1 MLFFLN
7 YPRIITVLCK
17 QFIKNRGSFLMVK
30 AIILGFIQAVTEF
43 LPVSSSGHLRIAEYF
58 LQFNTENIL
67 SFEIAL
73 HFGTFLATCLV
84 FRKDITNAIV
94 GFFSGLKDIKYSSK
108 NSEGFRVGLMVIIA
122 SIPVAIVGLFLE
134 EYLSNI
140 DTKRVGLNLIITG
153 SILLLTK
160 KADRGI
166 NKDALTTTYYNAL
179 LIGFAQAIAV
189 FPGISRSG
197 MTISAAL
204 FLGLNRDFAGRF
216 SFLISLP
223 AIFGALLLSL
233 KDLTDFNFTY
243 VIVGLLTSFIF
254 GVIALKF
261 LMSFLKKGKLYY
273 FSFYCIIV
281 GLAVYI
287 YFINA

>member
-1 MLFFLN
+1 
-7 YPRIITVLCK
+7 
-17 QFIKNRGSFLMVK
+17 
-30 AIILGFIQAVTEF
+30 
-43 LPVSSSGHLRIAEYF
+43 
-58 LQFNTENIL
+58 
-67 SFEIAL
+67 
-73 HFGTFLATCLV
+73 
-84 FRKDITNAIV
+84 
-94 GFFSGLKDIKYSSK
+94 
-108 NSEGFRVGLMVIIA
+108 MVIIA

>member
-1 MLFFLN
+1 
-7 YPRIITVLCK
+7 
-17 QFIKNRGSFLMVK
+17 MVK

-43 LPVSSSGHLRIAEYF
+43 LPVSSSGHLRIAESF
-58 LQFNTENIL
+58 LNFNTTENIL

-84 FRKDITNAIV
+84 FRKDIINAIV

-108 NSEGFRVGLMVIIA
+108 NNEGFRVGLMVIIA

-134 EYLSNI
+134 KYLSNI
-140 DTKRVGLNLIITG
+140 DTQRVGLNLIITG

-197 MTISAAL
+197 MTISTAL

-233 KDLTDFNFTY
+233 KDLTDFNITY

-287 YFINA
+287 YFFNA

>member
-1 MLFFLN
+1 MV
-7 YPRIITVLCK
+7 VLCK
-17 QFIKNRGSFLMVK
+17 QYINNRGSFLMVK

-43 LPVSSSGHLRIAEYF
+43 LPVSSSGHLRIAESF
-58 LQFNTENIL
+58 LNFNATENIL

-84 FRKDITNAIV
+84 FHKDIINAIT
-94 GFFSGLKDIKYSSK
+94 GFFTGLKDIKYSSK
-108 NSEGFRVGLMVIIA
+108 NNEGFRVGLMVIIA
-122 SIPVAIVGLFLE
+122 SIPVAIVGLLLE
-134 EYLSNI
+134 KYLSNI
-140 DTKRVGLNLIITG
+140 NTQRVGLNLIITG
-153 SILLLTK
+153 FILLMTK
-160 KADRGI
+160 KMDKGI

-179 LIGFAQAIAV
+179 MIGFAQAIAV

-197 MTISAAL
+197 MTISMAL

-233 KDLTDFNFTY
+233 KDLTDFNVTY
-243 VIVGLLTSFIF
+243 VIVGLATSFIF
-254 GVIALKF
+254 GVIALKL

-287 YFINA
+287 YFFNA

>member
-1 MLFFLN
+1 M
-7 YPRIITVLCK
+7 
-17 QFIKNRGSFLMVK
+17 
-30 AIILGFIQAVTEF
+30 
-43 LPVSSSGHLRIAEYF
+43 
-58 LQFNTENIL
+58 
-67 SFEIAL
+67 
-73 HFGTFLATCLV
+73 
-84 FRKDITNAIV
+84 
-94 GFFSGLKDIKYSSK
+94 
-108 NSEGFRVGLMVIIA
+108 
-122 SIPVAIVGLFLE
+122 GLFLE

-153 SILLLTK
+153 SKLLLTK

-233 KDLTDFNFTY
+233 KDLIDF
-243 VIVGLLTSFIF
+243 
-254 GVIALKF
+254 
-261 LMSFLKKGKLYY
+261 
-273 FSFYCIIV
+273 
-281 GLAVYI
+281 
-287 YFINA
+287 